1 MKQEVE
7 EDAKWAESCQV
18 LPEAQQ
24 TRGLVQAQLAGDFG
38 QVPWALRSQIP
49 HLSPVDPPGDLQET
63 SQL

>member
-7 EDAKWAESCQV
+7 EGVKWAEKCQV

-38 QVPWALRSQIP
+38 QAPWALWSQIP
-49 HLSPVDPPGDLQET
+49 HLSPVDPPGDPREA